1 MRWSMQQ
8 PAAADVL
15 PVVYAASMPS
25 KVDRLKAVPL
35 FSHCSKRE
43 LEFLATRM
51 DEVSLPA
58 GRTLLVKGKPTD
70 TFYVLL
76 DGEVEVSRQGP
87 AVKKLKAG
95 DFFGEIG
102 MLDRGLATATV
113 ATTQPATAMVMSH
126 AQFRDAIKGN
136 EALVLQVMAA
146 MAQRLR
152 ENATQLV

>member
-1 MRWSMQQ
+1 MQR
-8 PAAADVL
+8 
-15 PVVYAASMPS
+15 
-25 KVDRLKAVPL
+25 KEERLKAVPL

-43 LEFLATRM
+43 LEFLASRV

-58 GRTLLVKGKPTD
+58 GKTLLVQGQPTD
-70 TFYVLL
+70 TFYIVL
-76 DGEVEVSRQGP
+76 DGEVEVSVDGRP
-87 AVKKLKAG
+87 LKRLSAG

-102 MLDRGLATATV
+102 MLDRGPATATV
-113 ATTQPATAMVMSH
+113 TTTQPAETLALSH

-136 EALVLQVMAA
+136 DALVMQVMAA